1 MQTQTPIVRP
11 GTRQARHTAH
21 LRLWQA
27 IYGQPWPFRDQDEA
41 QLITAYL
48 DWQRD
53 ARNTGARRGPTS
65 ES

>member
-1 MQTQTPIVRP
+1 MQTQTPILRL

-21 LRLWQA
+21 LWLWQA

-41 QLITAYL
+41 QLIMAYL

-53 ARNTGARRGPTS
+53 ARTARGRRGPSS